1 MKVLLYTEGLK
12 NISKSGLGKAI
23 KHQMK
28 ALEDNKIEYTTN
40 LKDDYDILH
49 INFWGPKSYWVAK
62 KAKKNGKKIVY
73 HAHSTEEDF
82 RNSFLFSN
90 LMAPLFKK
98 WLIKCYKLGD
108 QIVTPTEYSKML
120 LENYNMNRPIKAIS
134 NGIEIKFFERDEK
147 AGAAFRKQYGY
158 KKSDKIIVGIG
169 LYIERKGII
178 DFVELARRLPQYKFI
193 WFGYSPLWASPRKIK
208 KAVNTKLPNLH
219 FAGYV
224 DSSIIK
230 AALSGANLY
239 LFPTLEETEG
249 IPIIEALVSK
259 IPTLIRDI
267 PVFGEYPADKV
278 VYKAKDIDEFEKKI
292 PLIIEKKLPNITE
305 KGYKAAKKKDLKAVG
320 KELVATYEETL
331 NAKEKKVAK
340 SKAKQKN
347 PKAVANTVSK
357 NNKIRN
363 YGLIIA
369 AVLLLIT
376 ALFAT
381 DKIFKRPLAEYSRT
395 VYYMDTAIDIKV
407 YTTSKA
413 KAEKA
418 LDGVEDIYKTYHKL
432 TNKYDKNSQV
442 YYIHNNTSKESTLTI
457 DPLLYELL
465 EYGIEWYTKSKGLL
479 NINIGNVTDVWHAYR
494 EEGTGIPTKNELDA
508 AGSIDITDIVL
519 LGNNTIKN
527 THPNIDLGSLSKG
540 YATGKA
546 SEYLKKH
553 GITSYMINAGGHIIV
568 GNYHNI
574 DSPLNFADESNL
586 AENKKT
592 SYYIGIES
600 PFKDDNSKF
609 LTVLQA
615 TNKVISTSGSYN
627 RYYEYN
633 GKAYGHIIDPK
644 TKFPAEYMVSV
655 TVIAEDSALADALS
669 TTLFLMPIDEGM
681 EYIKNFD
688 GVHAIW
694 AYVDSEGNNK
704 KVMTENFYGLK

>member
-12 NISKSGLGKAI
+12 TISKSGLGKAI

-40 LKDDYDILH
+40 LKDDFDILH
-49 INFWGPKSYWVAK
+49 INFWGPKSYWFAK

-120 LENYNMNRPIKAIS
+120 LENYNMDRPIKAIS
-134 NGIEIKFFERDEK
+134 NGVEVKFFERNEE
-147 AGAAFRKQYGY
+147 AGAEFRKQYGY
-158 KKSDKIIVGIG
+158 KKSDKVIVGIG

-239 LFPTLEETEG
+239 LFPTHEETEG
-249 IPIIEALVSK
+249 IPIIEALTSK

-267 PVFGEYPADKV
+267 PVFSEYPADKV

-305 KGYKAAKKKDLKAVG
+305 KGYKAAKKKDLKTVG
-320 KELVATYEETL
+320 KELIATYEETL
-331 NAKEKKVAK
+331 KMKPKKQL
-340 SKAKQKN
+340 KQKKKKTTDKN
-347 PKAVANTVSK
+347 KTKK
-357 NNKIRN
+357 NNKIWN
-363 YGLIIA
+363 YSILVGSIALI
-369 AVLLLIT
+369 VF
-376 ALFAT
+376 ALFAS
-381 DKIFKRPLAEYSRT
+381 DKIFKKTLTEYKRT
-395 VYYMDTAIDIKV
+395 VFYMDTAIEIKI
-407 YTTSKA
+407 YTSSKT

-418 LDGVEDIYKTYHKL
+418 LDGVEDIYKTYHQL
-432 TNKYDKNSQV
+432 TNKYDKNSQL
-442 YYIHNNTSKESTLTI
+442 YYIHNNTSSEATLVI
-457 DPLLYELL
+457 DPILYEML
-465 EYGIEWYTKSKGLL
+465 EYGIEWYTKSKGLF
-479 NINIGNVTDVWHAYR
+479 NINIGNVTDVWYKYR
-494 EEGTGIPTKNELDA
+494 DLGSGIPTKKELDE

-527 THPNIDLGSLSKG
+527 TRPNIDLGSLSKG
-540 YATGKA
+540 YATQKA
-546 SEYLKKH
+546 SEYLIKQ
-553 GITSYMINAGGHIIV
+553 GITSYMINAGGHIMV
-568 GNYHNI
+568 GDYHNI
-574 DSPLNFADESNL
+574 DTPLSFADENSL
-586 AENKKT
+586 PKNKKT

-600 PFKDDNSKF
+600 PFREDHSQF
-609 LTVLQA
+609 LTVVQA

-627 RYYEYN
+627 RFYEYE
-633 GKAYGHIIDPK
+633 GKTYGHIIDPK
-644 TKFPAEYMVSV
+644 TRVPAEHMISV
-655 TVIAEDSALADALS
+655 TVIADDSILADVLS
-669 TTLFLMPIDEGM
+669 TTLFLMPIPEGI
-681 EYIKNFD
+681 EYIKNFE